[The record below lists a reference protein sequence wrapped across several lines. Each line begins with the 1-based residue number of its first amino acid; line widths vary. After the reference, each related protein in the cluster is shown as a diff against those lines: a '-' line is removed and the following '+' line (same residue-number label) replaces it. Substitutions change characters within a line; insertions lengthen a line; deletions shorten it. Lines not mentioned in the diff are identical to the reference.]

1 MSLLKPIIAASLL
14 VGAALGLG
22 SYTFVY
28 AKGASYLSDNPSACA
43 NCHIMGEHFDAWSK
57 SSHREVATCN
67 DCHTPPGVV
76 ARYWNKAENG
86 LWHSVGFTTGNFP
99 EPLQITPGNA
109 RVTEQA
115 CRTCH
120 EPITLAIEGFS
131 HEGPAMRPGEGN
143 EQSCVRC
150 HATVGHWVR

>member
-1 MSLLKPIIAASLL
+1 
-14 VGAALGLG
+14 
-22 SYTFVY
+22 
-28 AKGASYLSDNPSACA
+28 
-43 NCHIMGEHFDAWSK
+43 
-57 SSHREVATCN
+57 
-67 DCHTPPGVV
+67 V